1 MSNYTH
7 WYIITTIL
15 YTTTNKGPARQTHLI
30 KSRWSWYWIERQ
42 KLLSPPWNTKWRCY
56 PTITVPFSLHRCFK
70 ASVPGGMNT
79 IAPQLIFPHCSA
91 KTRKDPRNFFIIN
104 WRGWLFC
111 FNFCNLL
118 YHQNNGKLSPD
129 LQLLCIDVALFGYS
143 SLFLKVCQRWNRSQ
157 KHNWIRLK

>member
-15 YTTTNKGPARQTHLI
+15 YTTINKGPARQTHLI
-30 KSRWSWYWIERQ
+30 KSRWSWSQWSWYWIERQ

-56 PTITVPFSLHRCFK
+56 PTTTVPFSLHRCFK

-91 KTRKDPRNFFIIN
+91 FLQSAVSSEQWQVKP
-104 WRGWLFC
+104 WLA
-111 FNFCNLL
+111 
-118 YHQNNGKLSPD
+118 
-129 LQLLCIDVALFGYS
+129 LLCIDVALFGYS
-143 SLFLKVCQRWNRSQ
+143 SLFLKVCRRWNRSQ
-157 KHNWIRLK
+157 KQNWIRLK